1 MVVGFLSVFCFFQF
15 LTLGAGVLWLMLL
28 WLVAV
33 VVVVVVGVGNA
44 AVEAGGVI
52 DSVGVTVA
60 VAGGGC
66 VVAGGY
72 SCG

>member
-1 MVVGFLSVFCFFQF
+1 MVVGFLSVFCLFQF

-28 WLVAV
+28 WLVA
-33 VVVVVVGVGNA
+33 VVVGVGNA

-60 VAGGGC
+60 VAGVGC

>member
-1 MVVGFLSVFCFFQF
+1 MVVGFLSVFYLFQF

-28 WLVAV
+28 WLVA

>member
-1 MVVGFLSVFCFFQF
+1 MVVGFLSVFCLFQF
-15 LTLGAGVLWLMLL
+15 LTLDAGVLWLMLL

-33 VVVVVVGVGNA
+33 VVVVVGVGND

>member
-1 MVVGFLSVFCFFQF
+1 MVVGFLSVFCLFQF
-15 LTLGAGVLWLMLL
+15 LTLGAGGLWLMLL
-28 WLVAV
+28 WLVA

>member
-1 MVVGFLSVFCFFQF
+1 MVVGFLSVFCLFQF

-28 WLVAV
+28 WLVA

-72 SCG
+72 SCC